1 MTKWLTALGV
11 SEEAIGALRL
21 AGLLDERVLGVSAL
35 CLVVCVGW
43 AARRVWRWWDAGAE
57 ERALKRRQRRAGRA
71 EEDAAGVLR
80 AHGYTILADQAEHH
94 WHIGLD
100 GEPFEVELRADY
112 LVSRAGRRYIA
123 EVKSGHMAPSLGT
136 AATRRQLLEYRV
148 AYDVD
153 GVLLVDMEA
162 VSLHRVDFG
171 DRVEGREGRGRL
183 ITIGSFLGGAM
194 CGAAGVIM
202 MLWVYL
208 T

>member
-1 MTKWLTALGV
+1 MEHA
-11 SEEAIGALRL
+11 GAMKQWITRQLDAMGL
-21 AGLLDERVLGVSAL
+21 AGTFDERLVMAG
-35 CLVVCVGW
+35 VVCVILYLAW
-43 AARRVWRWWDAGAE
+43 SARRTLRWWRAGAS
-57 ERALKRRQRRAGRA
+57 ERLLKRRQRRAGRA

-80 AHGYTILADQAEHH
+80 AHGYSIEEDQAEHH

-112 LVSRAGRRYIA
+112 LVSRGGRRYVA

-153 GVLLVDMEA
+153 GILLVDMEA
-162 VSLHRVDFG
+162 VRLHRVDFG
-171 DRVEGREGRGRL
+171 DRVEGRESGWMARAR
-183 ITIGSFLGGAM
+183 SFLGGVA
-194 CGAAGVIM
+194 CGAIAVSAI
-202 MLWVYL
+202 LWFYL